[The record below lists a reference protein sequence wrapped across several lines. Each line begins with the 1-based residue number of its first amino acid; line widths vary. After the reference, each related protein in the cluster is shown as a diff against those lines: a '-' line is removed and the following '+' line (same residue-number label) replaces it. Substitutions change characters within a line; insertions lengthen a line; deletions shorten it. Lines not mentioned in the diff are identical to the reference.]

1 MAQTQIHGTRQIQSA
16 TIDKTR
22 VDSTIIRADGA
33 NAFTADQSFGGF
45 KLTNLADPVSAQD
58 AATKTYVDAS
68 RTSLS
73 VKDPVRVA
81 TTANITLSN
90 TQTIDGIALSAGDR
104 VLVKDQST
112 GSQNGLYSVVS
123 GGSWTRTTD
132 ADTSAEVKGGLYVWV
147 NEGSTNG
154 DKQFVLTTDDP
165 ITLGTTA
172 LIFTQFTA
180 GTSYSA
186 GAGLT
191 LASTTFNVGAGTG
204 ITVNA
209 DDIQIS
215 ASYVGQTSIT
225 TLGTITTG
233 TWTGT
238 AIASQYGGTG
248 QNFSASSGILK
259 YATGTASLVAAP
271 SGTIVGTSDTQ
282 TLTNKTLDNTT
293 TLSIFDS
300 LFTLQDNGDATK
312 QAQFQ
317 LSGITGGQTR
327 TLTIPD
333 ASGTLVLTS
342 NNLSVFASTTSAQLK
357 TLISDETGTGGALVF
372 ADTPTLI
379 TPVLGV
385 ATGTSLG
392 LGTSAPTAGLSVTG
406 KTINTDADGTVANST
421 LTFTVTKND
430 SNTRA
435 FAGVQIKPTLNAGA
449 SNTNTTIDVFQV
461 DTVNTAVTGLTVNL
475 GDFMYGGASK
485 LAITSN
491 GYLVMAGSSSGT
503 TTLQSTAVASGTLT
517 LPAATDTLVG
527 KATTDTFTNKSIS
540 GSTNTL
546 SNIANASLTNSSVTV
561 TAGTLLSTGG
571 SVSLGSSVTLN
582 VNTAKFVVN
591 ETPSGTVNG
600 SNDTFTLAASPISG
614 KEQIFINGILMEP
627 GSGNDY
633 TISGATI
640 TFLSGAIPLTGSKV
654 RACYL
659 SQ

>member
-45 KLTNLADPVSAQD
+45 KLTNLGTPASDTD
-58 AATKTYVDAS
+58 AATKSYVDAS
-68 RTSLS
+68 RTALS

-112 GSQNGLYSVVS
+112 GSQNGLYTVVS
-123 GGSWTRTTD
+123 GGAWTRTTD

-180 GTSYSA
+180 GTTYSA

-191 LASTTFNVGAGTG
+191 LASTTFNIGAGTG
-204 ITVNA
+204 ITVNT

-238 AIASQYGGTG
+238 AIGSQYGGTG

-271 SGTIVGTSDTQ
+271 SGAIVGTTDTQ
-282 TLTNKTLDNTT
+282 TLTNKTFDNTT
-293 TLSIFDS
+293 TLSIFDN

-317 LSGITGGQTR
+317 LSGITAGQTR
-327 TLTIPD
+327 TLTVPNV
-333 ASGTLVLTS
+333 SGTIALTS
-342 NNLSVFASTTSAQLK
+342 NKLSDFAATSSAELI
-357 TLISDETGTGGALVF
+357 TVISDETGSGSLVF
-372 ADTPTLI
+372 ANTPTLV

-392 LGTSAPTAGLSVTG
+392 LGTTAPTAGLAVTG

-430 SNTRA
+430 SNTRV
-435 FAGVQIKPTLNAGA
+435 FSGVQIKPTLNTGA
-449 SNTNTTIDVFQV
+449 SNTNTTVDIFQV
-461 DTVNTAVTGLTVNL
+461 DTVNTAITGLTVNL
-475 GDFMYGGASK
+475 ADFMYGGASK

-491 GYLVMAGSSSGT
+491 GYLVFAGSSSGT
-503 TTLQSTAVASGTLT
+503 TTLQPTAAASGTLT

-571 SVSLGSSVTLN
+571 AVSLGGSVTLN
-582 VNTAKFVVN
+582 VNTAKFVVR
-591 ETPSGTVNG
+591 ETPSGTING

-614 KEQIFINGILMEP
+614 KEQIFVNGILQDS

-633 TISGATI
+633 VLTGASIVFETA
-640 TFLSGAIPLTGSKV
+640 SIPATGSKIRV
-654 RACYL
+654 SYL